1 MDRARNWL
9 VNFSAGKTQFV
20 SLYHSNKGGAID
32 VIIDA
37 GLTLTKSYILRCWDF
52 LSLLI

>member
-9 VNFSAGKTQFV
+9 VNFSAGKTQLV

-37 GLTLTKSYILRCWDF
+37 DLTLTKSYILRCWDF